1 MLQRIFSCNSS
12 GPIDCS
18 LPDPP
23 PLKMFPGQSVEL
35 WLMVLGGTDSALSG
49 DVELLA
55 FLRVFRFLILKN
67 SPRCG
72 KESHCSGTLKGLPI
86 GAIN

>member
-35 WLMVLGGTDSALSG
+35 WLIVLGVADTALSG
-49 DVELLA
+49 DLELLA
-55 FLRVFRFLILKN
+55 FMGLIRFLILKN

-72 KESHCSGTLKGLPI
+72 EESLCSGTLKGLPI